1 MSFTMEPEILLYQV
15 IEPLVQELDIGRKII
30 QKFVTCVPTVQDL
43 AFWIYFIQNWR
54 EANTW
59 RCHARKKEAYAQ
71 F

>member
-54 EANTW
+54 EANT
-59 RCHARKKEAYAQ
+59 
-71 F
+71 